1 MKIFTN
7 RNYFIKATCLTGIIL
22 LFALK
27 TAFAQDDCDND
38 GNKSWMLK
46 GNKAKQK
53 NFLGTTNDFPLI
65 FKTNNIER
73 IRIANAS
80 GNVGIGVTNP
90 GEKLEVNGNIKTS
103 GSIIAQTL
111 NITSNTT
118 VNQITANN
126 ITASHFLSSTGI
138 IHLGDSSLTYDQNK
152 NIISWSWGNYSGNP
166 HPYVGGLKIG
176 RTNTPAGNIYNSMLA
191 YGSGSLSF
199 GVLTGTTFGATHSI
213 VMGSGPAFS
222 TPLINNIASS
232 LMIGFNSDLPT
243 LFVGPASGTGTTGN
257 VGIGTTN
264 PLQKLEVNGTGRFG
278 NANGHVDILFNSV
291 HGIIESDKDL
301 LINYYSQK
309 QTIIGP
315 GMLTAS
321 GDFTVS
327 NNAYLATSTGN
338 VGIGT
343 SIPSQKLE
351 VVGAIKATELIIADA
366 TRVNFVVYSNGYVR
380 ARDVLIDAQPITPDY
395 VFEKNYNLR
404 SLSEVEQYIK
414 ANKHLPNIPSAK
426 EFEAKGITVGEI
438 EMKLLEKIEE
448 LTLYVIELK
457 KENEIIKAKLFTENK

>member
-1 MKIFTN
+1 MKTFTN
-7 RNYFIKATCLTGIIL
+7 RNYYTKATCLISIIL
-22 LFALK
+22 LFAMK
-27 TAFAQDDCDND
+27 IAFAQDDCDND

-46 GNKAKQK
+46 GNKIKQK

-90 GEKLEVNGNIKTS
+90 GEKLEVNGNIKTT

-126 ITASHFLSSTGI
+126 ITASHFLSPNGI

-166 HPYVGGLKIG
+166 HPYVGGLKIA

-243 LFVGPASGTGTTGN
+243 LFIGSASGVGTTGN
-257 VGIGTTN
+257 VGIGTT
-264 PLQKLEVNGTGRFG
+264 
-278 NANGHVDILFNSV
+278 
-291 HGIIESDKDL
+291 
-301 LINYYSQK
+301 
-309 QTIIGP
+309 
-315 GMLTAS
+315 
-321 GDFTVS
+321 
-327 NNAYLATSTGN
+327 
-338 VGIGT
+338 
-343 SIPSQKLE
+343 IPSQKLE
-351 VVGAIKATELIIADA
+351 VAGAIRATELIIADA

-380 ARDVLIDAQPITPDY
+380 ARDILIDAQPITPDY
-395 VFEKNYNLR
+395 VFEKNYNLK
-404 SLSEVEQYIK
+404 SLGEVEQYIK